1 MEKEKLLNHIAPC
14 SLLCYTCTAY
24 AEGIIC
30 QSANTLLHHLDGICE
45 FNQIHNLSSVS
56 NTKTLLNELE
66 MYGAGLCSGCRN
78 RTHHTCSIQ
87 GCFIL
92 ECTKEHFVDFCGEC
106 NEFPCTQTRGIFE
119 DEVYQKWLNG
129 NQDIHD
135 HGIEQYWNSHCKES
149 HYNAY
154 KRGI

>member
-66 MYGAGLCSGCRN
+66 MYGAGLC
-78 RTHHTCSIQ
+78 
-87 GCFIL
+87 
-92 ECTKEHFVDFCGEC
+92 
-106 NEFPCTQTRGIFE
+106 
-119 DEVYQKWLNG
+119 
-129 NQDIHD
+129 
-135 HGIEQYWNSHCKES
+135 
-149 HYNAY
+149 
-154 KRGI
+154 